1 MCLLKLYKA
10 KTTFVYRSPTPHQ
23 NSPTLGG
30 ATIAFSL
37 ETDLSTRL
45 YPPPSVLA
53 SVHAGSEAL

>member
-1 MCLLKLYKA
+1 MAGNPRVNYLLLQ
-10 KTTFVYRSPTPHQ
+10 FPPHPPHL
-23 NSPTLGG
+23 SPTLGG

-45 YPPPSVLA
+45 YPPPSVPA